1 MLGRLLLLGLL
12 LLGQRLVGLI
22 MGGICRLWI
31 VRRIWIICAGPALS
45 EATKKSS
52 VNKDLSFKAAANP
65 RLTLDEW
72 PFVAGVRDL

>member
-12 LLGQRLVGLI
+12 LGQRLIGLI

-31 VRRIWIICAGPALS
+31 MGRIWIIRAGPALRK
-45 EATKKSS
+45 ATKNKL
-52 VNKDLSFKAAANP
+52 VNKDLSGKVTAYV
-65 RLTLDEW
+65 RLTWGGW